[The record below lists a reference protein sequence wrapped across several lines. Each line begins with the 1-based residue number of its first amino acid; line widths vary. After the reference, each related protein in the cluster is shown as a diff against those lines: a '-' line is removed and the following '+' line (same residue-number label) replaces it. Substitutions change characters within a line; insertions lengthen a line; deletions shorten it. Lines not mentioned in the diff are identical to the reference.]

1 MHCKF
6 KHLVNIVVGP
16 TMGDGFNMIK
26 QRNKTKQTIIHIQK
40 VQQIMCHN
48 PIQFTMEEFG
58 NATFKL

>member
-1 MHCKF
+1 
-6 KHLVNIVVGP
+6 VNIVVGP